1 MMYICNV
8 KFPIYWYDYNDE
20 NKTYTY
26 EINIV
31 SIDFLEMQDDRT
43 P

>member
-1 MMYICNV
+1 M
-8 KFPIYWYDYNDE
+8 YWYGYNGE